1 MAWKRNDQRMFSLSN
16 LTQGLA
22 MKWYARGQAAGI
34 VPGITQGRAMVRLSS
49 VQNLMETLGLTA
61 EQAMDG
67 LKIPESERQWILET
81 LDKPEKSKAGDPDS
95 FPRN

>member
-1 MAWKRNDQRMFSLSN
+1 
-16 LTQGLA
+16 
-22 MKWYARGQAAGI
+22 
-34 VPGITQGRAMVRLSS
+34 MVRLSS

-81 LDKPEKSKAGDPDS
+81 LDKPEKSKAGDLDS